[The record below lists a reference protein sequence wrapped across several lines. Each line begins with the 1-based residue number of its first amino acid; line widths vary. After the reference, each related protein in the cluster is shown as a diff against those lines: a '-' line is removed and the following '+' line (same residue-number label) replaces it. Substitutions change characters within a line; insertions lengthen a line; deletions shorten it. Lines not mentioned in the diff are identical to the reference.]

1 MDVLE
6 VQDIGRPEGSGSNRG
21 RAQVELIVLS
31 DEIHP
36 TEEAIATYL
45 APRTLILPHY
55 HIDRRGTIRRF
66 VDMSRA
72 GRGLGQANY
81 QGFSQR
87 IDPIAISIRL
97 QKRITAGYDGPLLR
111 ALHALL
117 ESICAHYW
125 LDQNAITRIVYR
137 TRGQVAVPYVP
148 PPAPAFPQT
157 TLAEPSSLVLGAAPA
172 TEEVS
177 TFLTET
183 YETELPLGT
192 ALQEDMPLLGAAP
205 TPASPAL
212 LWELLYAET
221 CKPRGGTLHFD
232 WAFTIFAATK
242 NLGAPVAPNPKQPL
256 ILNGVGYNFQPFA
269 RDTIYNMGIDYS
281 DVRRLSD
288 LLGTGAAI
296 PVGPG
301 RDLLAASY
309 RAALDAGIARG
320 VSITGNQNLNPAWK
334 FHQVARSAGLGPAL
348 SGNYVTAS
356 KRYIVQVF
364 AVDTL
369 FTPVSQQTGCQRLSE
384 TSPTNP
390 AYAAI
395 WAETYRVAPARYDPT
410 SPFQQ
415 LAARLRLGAPLTGV
429 YDTNLAGELYTI
441 QVFALDTLY
450 RGKDGVIRRMSDLP
464 LPDKVGW
471 PNASQKL
478 VPTPQPEPEPR
489 RLEIDVGPARRK
501 DPAWPPPPPFN
512 FLASRPGAVE
522 AALGRIEWQRIPGSS
537 DRDAIQITN
546 GWDEEHLVVI
556 DIPQLRKF
564 RLAGYGKLRFHRR
577 AATQLIQLF
586 ADWEEAGLLGLILSF
601 DGAYNPRTIRAAQP
615 GQTTNTLSN
624 HAYGAAFDI
633 NAAQNPFM
641 GQPALVG
648 EHGSV
653 RELVPL
659 AYANGFYWGGHF
671 SYRNGGH
678 DGMHFEW
685 AVEV

>member
-1 MDVLE
+1 MSDLE
-6 VQDIGRPEGSGSNRG
+6 VQDVGRPEGSGSNRG

-31 DEIHP
+31 DETRP
-36 TEEAIATYL
+36 TEEAIAAYL
-45 APRTLILPHY
+45 APRALVLPHY
-55 HIDRRGTIRRF
+55 HIDRRGTIRRL
-66 VDMSRA
+66 VDSSRA
-72 GRGLGQANY
+72 GRGLGQAHY

-111 ALHALL
+111 ALQTLL
-117 ESICAHYW
+117 ESLCVHYW
-125 LDQNAITRIVYR
+125 LDHNTITRIVYR
-137 TRGQVAVPYVP
+137 TQGQVAVPYVP
-148 PPAPAFPQT
+148 PPAPTYPQSG
-157 TLAEPSSLVLGAAPA
+157 LEAHGSMILGSAAVS
-172 TEEVS
+172 EEYGE
-177 TFLTET
+177 FLSET

-192 ALQEDMPLLGAAP
+192 ADNETLPILGGVP
-205 TPASPAL
+205 TPSSPSL
-212 LWELLYAET
+212 LWEMLYTET
-221 CKPRGGTLHFD
+221 CKPRGGTLRLD

-242 NLGAPVAPNPKQPL
+242 HLGAPVAPNPKQPL
-256 ILNGVGYNFQPFA
+256 ISGGIGYNFQPFA
-269 RDTIYNMGIDYS
+269 RDTIYNIGIDYS

-288 LLGTGAAI
+288 LLGPGPAI

-309 RAALDAGIARG
+309 RAALDAGSACG
-320 VSITGNQNLNPAWK
+320 VPLTGNQNLNPAWK
-334 FHQVARSAGLGPAL
+334 FHQIAHSDGLGPAL
-348 SGNYVTAS
+348 SGNYVTTS

-364 AVDTL
+364 AGDTL
-369 FTPVSQQTGCQRLSE
+369 FTPVSQQSGCQRLSE
-384 TSPTNP
+384 TSPTSP

-395 WAETYRVAPARYDPT
+395 WAETYKVAPARYDPT

-429 YDTNLAGELYTI
+429 YDTTLAGDLYTI

-471 PNASQKL
+471 PTATQRL
-478 VPTPQPEPEPR
+478 APTPQPEPEPR
-489 RLEIDVGPARRK
+489 RLEIDVGPARRN

-512 FLASRPGAVE
+512 FLASRPGAAE
-522 AALGRIEWQRIPGSS
+522 AALGQIEWQRVPSSS

-546 GWDEEHLVVI
+546 DWDEEHLVVI
-556 DIPQLRKF
+556 NIPQLRKF

-577 AATQLIQLF
+577 AAAQLIQLF

-601 DGAYNPRTIRAAQP
+601 DGAYNPRTIRATQP
-615 GQTTNTLSN
+615 GQTTNVLSN
-624 HAYGAAFDI
+624 HAYGTAFDI

-641 GQPALVG
+641 GKPALVG

-671 SYRNGGH
+671 TYRNGGH